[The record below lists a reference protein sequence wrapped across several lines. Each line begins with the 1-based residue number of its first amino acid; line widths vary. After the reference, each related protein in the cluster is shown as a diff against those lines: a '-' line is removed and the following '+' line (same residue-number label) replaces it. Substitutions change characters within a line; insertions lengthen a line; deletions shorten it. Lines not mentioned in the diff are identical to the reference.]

1 MTRKATPDLL
11 VEMDVSRETGD
22 DVALVVGAGDRAGAG
37 RTPQLVGVAFVQD
50 NPYQPRQRYEGIE
63 ELAENI
69 RQNGLLQAPVARLFG
84 GSYQLAFGHRRLR
97 AYRLLAE
104 KHGGE
109 WLRIPLVVMTL
120 TDDQMARQA
129 WSENHNR
136 EDVSAVEE
144 ARLFQRMMA
153 DFGFTQQEIADDV
166 GKSRSAVANTL
177 RLLQLP
183 DAAQAMIDAGKITER
198 HGRELLRLAGAPAWL
213 GQFIED
219 LAGKVQNDATPTVSW
234 LRRAISDHIVRNGT
248 PLPEALVKMA
258 SYYGE
263 KEFTAPIWPADYA
276 PRSPDVHGVCAG
288 CALLVT
294 FDREPAGRCTDG
306 KCYMAKDRLWKERE
320 RERQKSAA
328 MAAVKPSTP
337 STNGV
342 TNTRMPEGEGE
353 PAAGGDEETAGGV
366 RWTRKDRYSAR
377 MFGSGDA
384 PAGLIERGLCGAEQC
399 ECFALMMASDHDL
412 SKDMVGPDRT
422 AAPNAVYVCENVAR
436 LRAQRNRLEEIEAPE
451 KAEQRKQAVADK
463 GAETKATKALLRD
476 LWSEIGVDGLSNS
489 QASMAT
495 VVAALAGYSYGVNK
509 WEKMAIG
516 ELWEE
521 LFWFLAGR
529 RCKVGEW
536 TDEGNRADR
545 WVLAK
550 AEQLRDQLRGERIRP
565 ESQPGPGDSQRTGW
579 QEGWDEDDEGTWLLL
594 RAAPL
599 PVDVNAVSRP
609 RVLLRAVETA
619 DRGTRGLLWRRYNEL
634 VGPSTNA
641 DATRILE

>member
-11 VEMDVSRETGD
+11 GEMDVSRETGD
-22 DVALVVGAGDRAGAG
+22 DVALVVGAGDQAGAG

-120 TDDQMARQA
+120 TDDQMARHA

-144 ARLFQRMMA
+144 ARLFQRMIN

-183 DAAQAMIDAGKITER
+183 EAAQAMIDAGQITER

-213 GQFIED
+213 GLFIED
-219 LAGKVQNDATPTVSW
+219 LAGKVKNDATPTVSW
-234 LRRAISDHIVRNGT
+234 LRRAITDHIVRNGT
-248 PLPEALVKMA
+248 PLPEARVKMA

-263 KEFTAPIWPADYA
+263 KEFAPPIWPADYA
-276 PRSPDVHGVCAG
+276 PKSPDVHGVCAG

-294 FDREPAGRCTDG
+294 FDREPAVRCTDG
-306 KCYMAKDRLWKERE
+306 KCYSAKERLWKERE
-320 RERQKSAA
+320 RELQKAA
-328 MAAVKPSTP
+328 AVAAAAVKPSTN
-337 STNGV
+337 SNA
-342 TNTRMPEGEGE
+342 NTRMSEGE
-353 PAAGGDEETAGGV
+353 PAAGGDEEKAGGV

-377 MFGSGDA
+377 TFGSADA

-399 ECFALMMASDHDL
+399 ECFALMMASDQYL
-412 SKDMVGPDRT
+412 MKDMVGPDRT
-422 AAPNAVYVCENVAR
+422 AAPNAVYVCENHAR

-463 GAETKATKALLRD
+463 GAETKATKALLRE
-476 LWSEIGVDGLSNS
+476 LWEEIGVEGLSNS

-495 VVAALAGYSYGVNK
+495 VVAAVAGDPYGANK
-509 WEKMAIG
+509 WEGMAIG
-516 ELWEE
+516 ELWDE
-521 LFWFLAGR
+521 LFWWLASK

-550 AEQLRDQLRGERIRP
+550 AEQLRDQLRGELHRP
-565 ESQPGPGDSQRTGW
+565 ASQPGPGDSQVTGW
-579 QEGWDEDDEGTWLLL
+579 QEGWDEDDDYRYAICTGNPGYHLSEKGLE
-594 RAAPL
+594 RI
-599 PVDVNAVSRP
+599 DRP
-609 RVLLRAVETA
+609 RVLLRLIEEMG
-619 DRGTRGLLWRRYNEL
+619 DNKPLRSQLWKRYNEL
-634 VGPSTNA
+634 AGVVH
-641 DATRILE
+641 E